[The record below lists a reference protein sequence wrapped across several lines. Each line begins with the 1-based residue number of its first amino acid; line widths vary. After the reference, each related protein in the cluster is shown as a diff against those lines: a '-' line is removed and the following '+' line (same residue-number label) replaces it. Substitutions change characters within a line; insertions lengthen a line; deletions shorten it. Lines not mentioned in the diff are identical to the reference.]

1 VNQGFSNTP
10 SGGSQNPKIQSFL
23 EALRNSQGKVSS
35 PSSESFS
42 NPFAE
47 FQNKKEIEKKRIES
61 FHQART
67 QEWNRVFSSKQKETE
82 RKIEQ
87 IREDLKRLAKQVKI
101 LDTNIIKAIESPVVE
116 AGEGQISFLEHIKKV
131 IHDYSLSV
139 TSANSWLE
147 TYNNRSKKK
156 SYYWGQA
163 AKRGTSFTQNNERT
177 AATSV
182 G

>member
-1 VNQGFSNTP
+1 MNQGFSNTP

-23 EALRNSQGKVSS
+23 EALRNSQGKIN
-35 PSSESFS
+35 PSGSESTT

-61 FHQART
+61 FHQARS
-67 QEWNRVFSSKQKETE
+67 QEWNRIFSSKQKETE
-82 RKIEQ
+82 KKIEQ
-87 IREDLKRLAKQVKI
+87 IRQELKKLATRVRV
-101 LDTNIIKAIESPVVE
+101 LDTNITRAIESPVIE
-116 AGEGQISFLEHIKKV
+116 AGEGQITFLEHVRKS
-131 IHDYSLSV
+131 IHEYSLNVSQ
-139 TSANSWLE
+139 ANSWLE
-147 TYNNRSKKK
+147 MYNSRSKKK

-163 AKRGTSFTQNNERT
+163 SKKGTSFTQNNERT